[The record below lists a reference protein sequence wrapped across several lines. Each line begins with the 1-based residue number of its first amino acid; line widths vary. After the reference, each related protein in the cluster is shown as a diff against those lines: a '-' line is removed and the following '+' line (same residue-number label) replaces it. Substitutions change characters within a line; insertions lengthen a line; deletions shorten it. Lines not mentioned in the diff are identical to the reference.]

1 MQSKTLNKI
10 LKSHPLAPLMVLTAL
25 EQFSKEVAASEPS
38 QYPERGLIAP
48 DCWIDLAKQIQQQLN
63 GGTK

>member
-25 EQFSKEVAASEPS
+25 EQFSKEVAASDPS
-38 QYPERGLIAP
+38 EYPERGLIAP
-48 DCWIDLAKQIQQQLN
+48 DCWIELAKDIQTQLS
-63 GGTK
+63 K

>member
-25 EQFSKEVAASEPS
+25 EQFSKEVAASDPS

-48 DCWIDLAKQIQQQLN
+48 DCWIQLGKDIQTQLH
-63 GGTK
+63 K